1 MKTRTIFA
9 ILAGAALAI
18 NATAAL
24 EKEFP
29 EHWGEPPS
37 VQTRDLR
44 KLPGGYG
51 TGSGTLAKWI
61 ESKMKSDKA
70 EGEGAG
76 AKASPLFDG
85 KTLDGFSIKSGTAT
99 YVVEDGAIV
108 GTTDKGSPNTFLCTD
123 KEYGDFELEFDVM
136 VVHGSLNSGVQIR
149 SKLKGDN
156 FGGRVYGPQVEIED
170 NGKNGS
176 ESGYIYGEAIGGWLT
191 PKADLKPHTKFK
203 SGEWNHYRI
212 VAKGP
217 TIQVWLNGEMMS
229 DLTDEKAYA
238 EHAKGLIGFQV
249 HSVGNKGPFQVK
261 WKNITIKEL

>member
-61 ESKMKSDKA
+61 ESKMESDKA

-149 SKLKGDN
+149 SKLKGDK

-229 DLTDEKAYA
+229 DLTDEKVYA